1 MFARNVL
8 NTWWVSEDASSDQ
21 DFPVQHSSRSN
32 CNSSPQICKSKR
44 AVTSEPDSGKSPGE
58 MMMVFPVILSTLVAQ
73 KTENY
78 HIYVLYGRGTERMWS
93 TSTTGRWRRWEPC
106 SSSSPQG
113 LCVSVRGAGDG
124 FRASEFL
131 QMSSA
136 LAQQAA
142 IASHVDVGSNC

>member
-1 MFARNVL
+1 MSC
-8 NTWWVSEDASSDQ
+8 TGG
-21 DFPVQHSSRSN
+21 VQRGCDLHQPQAGGGGE
-32 CNSSPQICKSKR
+32 SPAAHQ
-44 AVTSEPDSGKSPGE
+44 A
-58 MMMVFPVILSTLVAQ
+58 
-73 KTENY
+73 
-78 HIYVLYGRGTERMWS
+78 
-93 TSTTGRWRRWEPC
+93 
-106 SSSSPQG
+106 PQG